1 MASLQLL
8 LPLFLTFSAV
18 SAAGESPPPPPL
30 RPPSFVN
37 AAETLASSG
46 YTAMS
51 LTLQLIAPPSPPLQS
66 HHALTIFSPPNDAF
80 SSSGQPSLAQLLLH
94 FSPVSLS
101 PESLLSLPF
110 SSTIP
115 SLSPSKHLTIT
126 SNQTQKIS
134 INNVGISDVPIFD
147 DGFVIVY
154 TIDDFFDLNF
164 TLNLTN
170 STNTK
175 PKSDFQCLKLET
187 VSRFEDASG
196 LLKSRGYSIVATFL
210 ELQLMGFLDHGGLS
224 EDVMKWTVFAPVDE
238 ELVQFSGDFLSYFSL
253 FTRHVVPCK
262 VGWSDIEE
270 MVNGTV
276 VSNNVKGFSL
286 EITKDENDEIL
297 MVNGVDIMFPDMYES
312 EWLVIHGIRG
322 VIALPENAEDQET
335 ESIEELP
342 VEKVEAP
349 DPESMEDFPAE
360 KVEAPGRGEF

>member
-1 MASLQLL
+1 MASLHLL
-8 LPLFLTFSAV
+8 LPLLLILSVV
-18 SAAGESPPPPPL
+18 SAAGESSPPL
-30 RPPSFVN
+30 PPSFVN
-37 AAETLASSG
+37 AAETLANSG
-46 YTAMS
+46 YTSMS
-51 LTLQLIAPPSPPLQS
+51 LTLQLNAPTLPLPSNPIT
-66 HHALTIFSPPNDAF
+66 ALTIFSPPDAAF
-80 SSSGQPSLAQLLLH
+80 ASSGQPSLALLLLH
-94 FSPVSLS
+94 FSPLSLS

-134 INNVGISDVPIFD
+134 INNVGISELPIFD

-154 TIDDFFDLNF
+154 TSDDFFDLNF

-175 PKSDFQCLKLET
+175 PKSDFQCLKLGT
-187 VSRFEDASG
+187 SSRFEEASR

-210 ELQLMGFLDHGGLS
+210 ELQLMGFLDQGGFS
-224 EDVMKWTVFAPVDE
+224 EDVMNWTVFAPVDE

-253 FTRHVVPCK
+253 FMKHVVPCK
-262 VGWSDIEE
+262 VGWSDLEE

-276 VSNNVKGFSL
+276 LSNNVKGFSL
-286 EITKDENDEIL
+286 EITRDENDEIL
-297 MVNGVDIMFPDMYES
+297 MVNGVDIMFPDMYDS

-335 ESIEELP
+335 ESMEEFP
-342 VEKVEAP
+342 EEKVEAP
-349 DPESMEDFPAE
+349 DPESMEELPVE
-360 KVEAPGRGEF
+360 KVEARDRGEF